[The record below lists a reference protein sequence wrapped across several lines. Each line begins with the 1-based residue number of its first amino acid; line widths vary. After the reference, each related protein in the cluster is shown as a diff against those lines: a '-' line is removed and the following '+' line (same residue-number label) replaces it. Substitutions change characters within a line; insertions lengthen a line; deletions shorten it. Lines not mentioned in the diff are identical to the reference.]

1 METTMTD
8 ITWRPYQVEC
18 KKAIKE
24 NYDAGISKQLIVQ
37 ATGTGKRMQSV
48 DLMKHFKRSLFIAH
62 REELIKQAYD
72 EIEKYFPMQVGII
85 KGPVFEIDKKIVVA
99 SVQTLHNRLSKID
112 PNTFQLVIC
121 DESHLFMAPTYCKSV
136 RHWQPKLLT
145 GWTATPKRLDGL
157 SLSNLFEKIVF
168 EYGIQK
174 GISDGFLAPIE
185 AYQIKTPTD
194 ISRVK
199 RTAGDFNLGQLS
211 EAVDSEL
218 RNNLIVQKYKQY
230 SPGRQA
236 IAYCVDIDHAYNLR
250 AEFLK
255 NGISCETVCSDERRC
270 NNRSELIN
278 SFKKKEFQVLTNC
291 EILTVGF
298 DYNDIGAILMCR
310 PTQSETLYIQML
322 GRSTRLKSP
331 EFVKQFGDDKTV
343 ILDFVDN
350 TGKLSLIN
358 AYELEKNTPIA
369 DRMFLPKDYKE
380 KLLFEDKKRR
390 ERRIALGIGADQKI
404 DLLRLPEVKVWDSAK
419 MLEPATEKQINWI
432 KSAGIYADDIEYTK
446 KQASELI
453 SNLNCHEWQLRY
465 LAINGYDVTQGATI
479 GQFQRVKNY
488 IDNKQKYAM
497 DEKEKTKIER
507 NVL

>member
-1 METTMTD
+1 MF
-8 ITWRPYQVEC
+8 
-18 KKAIKE
+18 
-24 NYDAGISKQLIVQ
+24 QLI
-37 ATGTGKRMQSV
+37 
-48 DLMKHFKRSLFIAH
+48 I
-62 REELIKQAYD
+62 ID
-72 EIEKYFPMQVGII
+72 EI
-85 KGPVFEIDKKIVVA
+85 
-99 SVQTLHNRLSKID
+99 H
-112 PNTFQLVIC
+112 
-121 DESHLFMAPTYCKSV
+121 HYCAKSYLKVV
-136 RHWQPKLLT
+136 RHFTPKLLT
-145 GWTATPKRLDGL
+145 GWTATPKRFDGL
-157 SLSNLFEKIVF
+157 SLSNLVDKIVF
-168 EYGIQK
+168 EYNIQSGIT
-174 GISDGFLAPIE
+174 DGFLSPIE
-185 AYQIKTPTD
+185 AYQIKTQSD

-199 RTAGDFNLGQLS
+199 RTAGDFNQSQLS

-230 SPGRQA
+230 VPGRQA

-250 AEFLK
+250 AEFRK
-255 NGISCETVCSDERRC
+255 NGINCETVVSDINRC
-270 NNRSELIN
+270 PNRTELVKAFRKGEIT
-278 SFKKKEFQVLTNC
+278 VITNV
-291 EILTVGF
+291 EILTEGF
-298 DYNDIGAILMCR
+298 DYNDIGSIIMAR
-310 PTQSETLYIQML
+310 PTQSETLYVQCL
-322 GRSTRLKSP
+322 GRGTRIKSP
-331 EFVKQFGDDKTV
+331 EFVAKNGSDV
-343 ILDFVDN
+343 CVVLDFVDN

-369 DRMFLPKDYKE
+369 DRMFLPKAYKE
-380 KLLFEDKKRR
+380 KLLFEEKKRR
-390 ERRIALGIGADQKI
+390 ERRISLGIGADQKI

-497 DEKEKTKIER
+497 DEKEKAKIER